1 MTVESILTRELDI
14 RFIDARHIA
23 TEAEISLGIH
33 GYPSK
38 DQERELREEAIKIF
52 GQRPQETQNTMRR
65 LSADLEAIKTPA
77 TDSQCSRAFASD
89 EDAASSCGSFT
100 PSGEV
105 SSQGGHKM
113 SKMWP
118 MRRR

>member
-14 RFIDARHIA
+14 CFIDARHMV
-23 TEAEISLGIH
+23 TEAKIILGIH

-65 LSADLEAIKTPA
+65 LSADLEAIKIPA
-77 TDSQCSRAFASD
+77 ADSQCSRAFASD
-89 EDAASSCGSFT
+89 EGSVSSCGSFA
-100 PSGEV
+100 PSDEV
-105 SSQGGHKM
+105 SSRGGHKM
-113 SKMWP
+113 SNMWP

>member
-14 RFIDARHIA
+14 RFIDARKIV
-23 TEAEISLGIH
+23 TEAKISLGMH

-38 DQERELREEAIKIF
+38 DQESELREEAIKIF
-52 GQRPQETQNTMRR
+52 QQRPEEAQTTMRR
-65 LSADLEAIKTPA
+65 LSADLDAIKIPA
-77 TDSQCSRAFASD
+77 GYYDS
-89 EDAASSCGSFT
+89 EDISSCGSFV
-100 PSGEV
+100 SDEV
-105 SSQGGHKM
+105 SSKGPKM